1 MKKSIKTEIIEGN
14 DIMSEREQMYQL
26 LDTVPDNKVSY
37 IIAYIQEL
45 TAEERNIPNEETM
58 QAMKEGDALLQNG
71 TAQRFEGS
79 TDDFFKMLLEDE

>member
-1 MKKSIKTEIIEGN
+1 
-14 DIMSEREQMYQL
+14 MSEREQMYQL

-37 IIAYIQEL
+37 IIAYIQGL

-58 QAMKEGDALLQNG
+58 QARREGDTLLQNG
-71 TAQRFEGS
+71 TGQRFEGS

>member
-1 MKKSIKTEIIEGN
+1 
-14 DIMSEREQMYQL
+14 MSEREQMYQL

-37 IIAYIQEL
+37 IIAYIQGL

-58 QAMKEGDALLQNG
+58 QAMREGDTLLQNG
-71 TAQRFEGS
+71 TGQRFEGS